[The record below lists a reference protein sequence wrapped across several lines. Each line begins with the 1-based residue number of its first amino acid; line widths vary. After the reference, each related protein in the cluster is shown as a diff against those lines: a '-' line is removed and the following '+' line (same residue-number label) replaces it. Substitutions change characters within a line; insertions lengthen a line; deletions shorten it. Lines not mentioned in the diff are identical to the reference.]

1 MNIFEML
8 RIDEGYDSKIYKD
21 TRGFYTIGIGH
32 LLTKDPSLAVAKAAL
47 DKLVGR
53 ACNGV
58 ITRAEAESIFQK
70 DVQKVEAGILRNAV
84 LKSVYDSLAGDIPRQ
99 SALMN
104 MVFQMGVAGVA
115 GFTNSMALIKS
126 KQWDK
131 AAVNLAKSNWYKQ
144 TPNRAKRVIA
154 TFKTGT
160 WSAYENL

>member
-21 TRGFYTIGIGH
+21 TRGYYTIGIGH

-53 ACNGV
+53 KCDGV
-58 ITRAEAESIFQK
+58 IT
-70 DVQKVEAGILRNAV
+70 KVEAEKIFAKDVDNVIAGIQRNAL
-84 LKSVYDSLAGDIPRQ
+84 LKSVYDSLNGDDPRQ

-104 MVFQMGVAGVA
+104 MVFQMGEAGVA

-131 AAVNLAKSNWYKQ
+131 AAVNLAQSKWYKQ
-144 TPNRAKRVIA
+144 TTNRAKRVIS

-160 WSAYENL
+160 WNAYENL